1 MRNSASIPMQ
11 QCTGISLPNDT
22 LIVKTKRS
30 TLGFRVD
37 HDAVSFLYSYLITAM
52 RVHGLVLDL
61 KLVPFHV
68 VNLLRSREKPYIMS
82 RVHRMDLKRF
92 DKITRITPTSTCME
106 IFREAFYRRIS
117 IGKRG
122 VKSLREEMTSQQ
134 GDQEDTDTAPANKSE
149 TLESKSETSPSVQDE
164 DKKVSSDED
173 ECDAD
178 DGERLMS
185 KSVCSEIIEPAVE
198 VVEKIE
204 RGGLKKKSKQR
215 CTKSRDSDGESNCV
229 VLDGNSTTDDGQ
241 QSNSGL
247 HDRKRKGQPPDS

>member
-1 MRNSASIPMQ
+1 
-11 QCTGISLPNDT
+11 
-22 LIVKTKRS
+22 
-30 TLGFRVD
+30 
-37 HDAVSFLYSYLITAM
+37 
-52 RVHGLVLDL
+52 
-61 KLVPFHV
+61 
-68 VNLLRSREKPYIMS
+68 
-82 RVHRMDLKRF
+82 
-92 DKITRITPTSTCME
+92 
-106 IFREAFYRRIS
+106 
-117 IGKRG
+117 
-122 VKSLREEMTSQQ
+122 MTSQQ

-198 VVEKIE
+198 VVEKSE
-204 RGGLKKKSKQR
+204 RGGLKKRKQR